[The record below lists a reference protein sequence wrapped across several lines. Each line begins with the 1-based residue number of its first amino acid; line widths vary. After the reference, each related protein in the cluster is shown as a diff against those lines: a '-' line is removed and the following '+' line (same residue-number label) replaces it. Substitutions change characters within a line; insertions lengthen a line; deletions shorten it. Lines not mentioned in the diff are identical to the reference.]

1 MVRATF
7 AGFSTALSALRMNQK
22 KLDIVGQNLAN
33 MNTEGYT
40 RQELKT
46 SSINYDN
53 PTSFYMNQNDV
64 NVGFGVSMDEVHQL
78 RDQFLDKQYRI
89 QNGKSSY
96 NDSISESLKTLSS
109 FMDETSIDGIR
120 SSLDDIQKSLTN
132 MQDPSKVQ
140 DPVYEGELMSRVQA
154 FTTLLNNAADNINV
168 ARANEFQKIN
178 GAGTSE
184 NGAVQ
189 RINALLDT
197 IGQLN
202 VDIKRNQLLGNP
214 ALELQD
220 KRNLAL
226 DELSSYIPIEA
237 ESFSEE
243 YLANKQGADGN
254 PVPKLDING
263 QPMEKDVLQ
272 PDGSIKKEPVYEQ
285 ETRYRIY
292 NYDKYGNIIGRSDW
306 PEDLRVSLKYTENDG
321 QSSSVKTLVLVNG
334 SIDGNKKDAD
344 GTAYNVGR
352 VSLSEK
358 SDGSYP
364 TEDNP
369 TNTQLS
375 FNTYHTRTA
384 EGRDFAKITTDT
396 GASND
401 ERKFLRFSSGSVQ
414 ASLDMLSSSD
424 YDTLI
429 RQDGGTVDLGLLKAS
444 SEMNYYSYDYYMDRL
459 DALAQKFSADMNRI
473 NLMGNT
479 ADETFKKALADSGA
493 DDISK
498 VYDHIQSNGLTDN
511 YVLLIDKSKTGS
523 DVPSGI
529 TAANIGVAKGWVN
542 GTTRVGTTGFLNR
555 STTDTGN
562 SYQGDFTDTVTEMLS
577 AMISPKMR
585 QNNTRT
591 SYSDYMNNISTVLAT
606 DAYSNNTAYTI
617 NKTVLDSL
625 NTSRDQLSGVSL
637 DEEAANMMTYTS
649 SYNAAAR
656 LMTALDETLQTLLNI
671 GA

>member
-1 MVRATF
+1 MIRATF
-7 AGFSTALSALRMNQK
+7 AGFDTALSALRMNQK
-22 KLDIVGQNLAN
+22 KLDIVGHNLAN

-40 RQELKT
+40 RQELRT

-64 NVGFGVSMDEVHQL
+64 NVGFGVAMDEVRQL

-89 QNGKSSY
+89 QNSRSSY
-96 NDSISESLKTLSS
+96 NLTINDSLKSLSS
-109 FMDETSIDGIR
+109 FMDESKAKGIR
-120 SSLDDIQKSLTN
+120 SALDDIQTSLTN

-154 FTTLLNNAADNINV
+154 FTTLLNSAAENIKT
-168 ARANEFQKIN
+168 ARANEFQKLN
-178 GAGTSE
+178 GVGTSE

-189 RINALLDT
+189 KINSLLDT

-202 VDIKRNQLLGNP
+202 VEIKRNQLLGNP

-226 DELSSYIPIEA
+226 DELASYIPIEV
-237 ESFSEE
+237 ERFSEE
-243 YLANKQGADGN
+243 YTAQKVDKNTGKPIAG
-254 PVPKLDING
+254 
-263 QPMEKDVLQ
+263 ET
-272 PDGSIKKEPVYEQ
+272 

-292 NYDKYGNIIGRSDW
+292 NYDERGNIVGRSNW

-321 QSSSVKTLVLVNG
+321 NKASSKSLVLVNG
-334 SIDGNKKDAD
+334 AIDGLKKEKD

-352 VSLSEK
+352 VSLATRTKE
-358 SDGSYP
+358 GSLP
-364 TEDNP
+364 DENDP
-369 TNTQLS
+369 TNTQLQ
-375 FNTYHTRTA
+375 FQTYHTRDA
-384 EGRDFAKITTDT
+384 AGRDAAKITTDT

-401 ERKFLRFSSGSVQ
+401 SRKSIRFQGGSVQ

-424 YDTLI
+424 YDKLI
-429 RQDGGTVDLGLLKAS
+429 TQNGTKITDLGLLKAS
-444 SEMNYYSYDYYMDRL
+444 SEMNSYSYDYYMDRL
-459 DALAQKFSADMNRI
+459 DALAQKFSRDMNRL
-473 NLMGNT
+473 NLQGNT
-479 ADETFKKALADSGA
+479 SDAQFRDAVQKLKDQNAASTSPIPNYKPTNEE
-493 DDISK
+493 
-498 VYDHIQSNGLTDN
+498 VYAYLEKQGTVKNHI
-511 YVLLIDKSKTGS
+511 LLIDKTKTS
-523 DVPSGI
+523 TDSAAGI
-529 TAANIGVAKGWVN
+529 TASNIGIAKGWVN
-542 GTTRVGTTGFLNR
+542 GTTHIGTTGFLSR
-555 STTDTGN
+555 SSENTASTH
-562 SYQGDFTDTVTEMLS
+562 QGDFTDTVTEMLRT
-577 AMISPKMR
+577 MISPQMR

-606 DAYSNNTAYTI
+606 DAYANNNSYTI

-625 NTSRDQLSGVSL
+625 GTSRDQLSGVSL

-656 LMTALDETLQTLLNI
+656 LMTALDETLKSLLNI